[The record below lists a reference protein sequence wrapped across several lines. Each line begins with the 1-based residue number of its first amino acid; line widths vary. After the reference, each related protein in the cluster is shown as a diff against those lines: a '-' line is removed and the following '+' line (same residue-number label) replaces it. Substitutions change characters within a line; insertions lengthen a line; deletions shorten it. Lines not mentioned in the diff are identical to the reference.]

1 MNKLYLKDNF
11 NGIRT
16 ERFKFLVYIFLV
28 HSCQEFNAWSIKLSI
43 KKDALQNTIK
53 IYLQKFITHEILLK
67 DVSYIAQKFVYKVT
81 RVANNNSLNIVLPRS
96 EVDLLTFC
104 QLNLRELVLK
114 FLFLPLL

>member
-16 ERFKFLVYIFLV
+16 ERFKFLMYIFPV

-67 DVSYIAQKFVYKVT
+67 DVSYIAQKFIYKV
-81 RVANNNSLNIVLPRS
+81 RRDIVANNNSLDIVLPRS
-96 EVDLLTFC
+96 EVEVFSFVEFGSHLF
-104 QLNLRELVLK
+104 NI
-114 FLFLPLL
+114 FL